1 MANTPVQKNQSDVV
15 AKDNVVDMS
24 MFAADAG
31 MGNKEI
37 NQESLSIPFLKTN
50 LSKSV
55 RAQFKGSSE
64 GDIIN
69 TVTSQIYNGEEGIR
83 VIPCAYQRRFIHWSP
98 PGDDNPAPIAIYS
111 KREDC
116 PPTERSKKKGDQ
128 KDYLTDGSGH
138 YIEDTHQHY
147 VLVINKDGTTDLGM
161 IAMKST
167 SLKKSK
173 KWNSIIM
180 GRKFIGQDGQPFN
193 PPRCSHVYHLWT
205 FLEEGEQ
212 YAWYNWEMKLEG
224 QVTNKA
230 YYDEAKMFA
239 LSVERGDV
247 DVKHEQEGG
256 TSSDPVDDDVSDDKI
271 PF

>member
-24 MFAADAG
+24 LFAADAG
-31 MGNKEI
+31 MGNKEVD
-37 NQESLSIPFLKTN
+37 QESLSIPFLKTN
-50 LSKSV
+50 LTKQL
-55 RAQFKGSSE
+55 RALHKGSSE

-69 TVTSQIYNGEEGIR
+69 TVTNNIYNGEEGIK

-98 PGDDNPAPIAIYS
+98 QGDENTAPIAIYTN
-111 KREDC
+111 KADC
-116 PPTERSKKKGDQ
+116 PKTERSKEDNKE
-128 KDYLTDGSGH
+128 YLTDGSGQ

-147 VLVINKDGTTDLGM
+147 VLILNDDGSTDVGM

-173 KWNSIIM
+173 KWNSIIQ
-180 GRKFIGQDGQPFN
+180 GRSMVGPDGQPFN
-193 PPRCSHVYHLWT
+193 PPRCAYVYHLWT
-205 FLEEGEQ
+205 YLEEKSG
-212 YAWYNWEMKLEG
+212 YSWYNWEMKLEG
-224 QVTNKA
+224 QVSNKA
-230 YYDEAKMFA
+230 HYDKAKLFA
-239 LSVERGDV
+239 SSVEKGDI

-256 TSSDPVDDDVSDDKI
+256 TSSGPVDDDVSDDKI